1 MPRFFLPVLLKD
13 INGFRILIPP
23 VFYFT
28 ARSGEIFIR
37 RGVLL
42 LPLFSRVQRII
53 EQGGSSI
60 MTSSQ
65 ALCTPS
71 PGLGSGFAN
80 FCGFCF
86 GLLCCLFRKENR
98 RAPNQHPSRH
108 FREPIP
114 QPRFCH
120 FGGTSLWPRGDSA
133 KNSQTSARRICP
145 NSSRQNPPTF

>member
-1 MPRFFLPVLLKD
+1 
-13 INGFRILIPP
+13 
-23 VFYFT
+23 
-28 ARSGEIFIR
+28 
-37 RGVLL
+37 
-42 LPLFSRVQRII
+42 
-53 EQGGSSI
+53 

-114 QPRFCH
+114 QPRFC
-120 FGGTSLWPRGDSA
+120 FSFLSL
-133 KNSQTSARRICP
+133 RRYL
-145 NSSRQNPPTF
+145 SMASWG